1 MAAGVSLLTDVPYS
15 SSGDLNTGSSMNTV
29 STRVPTAKY
38 TKVGETLRHVIPGH
52 MQCSMACGGRACK
65 YENPARWSDKEQAV
79 KGLYS
84 SWITDNLLAMARPS
98 TEILEKYNII
108 EQFTRCGLRTVINLQ
123 RPGEHA
129 SCGNPLEHD
138 SGFTYRP
145 EMFMEAGIYFYN
157 FGWKDYGVASLTTIL
172 DMVKVMSFA
181 IQEGKMAVHCHAGL
195 GRTGVLLACYL
206 VFTSRMSADQAILF
220 VRAKRPNS
228 IQTRGQLLC
237 VREFAQFLV
246 PLRNVF
252 SCAEPRANAVTL
264 SQYLTR
270 QRHLL
275 HGYEARQMKNVPKIV
290 QLVCKVLLDIA
301 ANRQV
306 VVEEEVLEVPDLT
319 AEVEKTVSQQAI
331 QLLGKEMRGKG
342 IPVPSPHLA
351 GPRPETALTQPCP
364 RPETALTQPCPRPET
379 ALTQPCP
386 RPETALTQPCSRPE
400 TALTQPCSRPETA
413 LTQPC
418 SRPETA
424 LTQPCPRPET
434 ALTQPCSRP
443 ETALTQ
449 PCPRPETALTQPCSR
464 PETALT
470 QPCSRPETALT
481 QPCPRPET
489 ALTQPCSR
497 PETALTHTLHMERP
511 LTPNL
516 ALLHEPSLFLEPPL
530 SPALAHDPVL
540 SNDQELD
547 RLWQRQNRAAASLLK
562 PLQPGKRLLSYSDS
576 ALYKLDPR
584 RDPDQEQNQVWNI
597 PCCNPLTQHH
607 LATAWE
613 PTASPSLPPQRH
625 PFSMGEQTRDERRG
639 GPYRTSKERDH
650 QTQKN
655 VSPLFQ
661 RRKQLCEGQRSLSF
675 GFGGS
680 LYKPSGEE
688 LSEGRPWRGDMPVM
702 SLTRGEESMC
712 GVDRAG
718 DREEKERGKA
728 GEREDREEKER
739 GKAGERED
747 REEKERA
754 KAGEREDGEERKH
767 GEDREKLTDVPV
779 VALYAD
785 LSLEARRLL
794 VARALALGLNDED
807 LHYKVSVWQTELNS
821 REGAWERLSLERDPM
836 VLAGL
841 MWSWLEQLKE
851 PIISSQ
857 DVQALGQKN
866 YNSQHALNSLEKGH
880 RLTLLCIL
888 DCAAHLL
895 ALPDKE
901 EADFLNHTIK
911 VFTKIS
917 SESDHVLHQT
927 LIATLTPVL
936 HQLRERAE
944 GEMESTNHSS

>member
-15 SSGDLNTGSSMNTV
+15 SSGDLNTGNSMNTV

-84 SWITDNLLAMARPS
+84 SW
-98 TEILEKYNII
+98 
-108 EQFTRCGLRTVINLQ
+108 CGLRTVINLQ

-306 VVEEEVLEVPDLT
+306 VVEEAVLEVPDLT

-342 IPVPSPHLA
+342 IPVPSPCLPC
-351 GPRPETALTQPCP
+351 PRHETALTQPCPRPETALTQPCPHPETALTQPCPCPETALTQPCP

-386 RPETALTQPCSRPE
+386 RPETALTQPCPHPE
-400 TALTQPCSRPETA
+400 TALTQPCPH
-413 LTQPC
+413 
-418 SRPETA
+418 PETA

-434 ALTQPCSRP
+434 ALTQPC
-443 ETALTQ
+443 
-449 PCPRPETALTQPCSR
+449 PRPQ
-464 PETALT
+464 
-470 QPCSRPETALT
+470 
-481 QPCPRPET
+481 
-489 ALTQPCSR
+489 
-497 PETALTHTLHMERP
+497 TALTHTLHMERP

-516 ALLHEPSLFLEPPL
+516 ALLQEPSLLLEPPL

-540 SNDQELD
+540 SSDKELD
-547 RLWQRQNRAAASLLK
+547 PLWQRQNGVAASLLK
-562 PLQPGKRLLSYSDS
+562 PLHPGKRLLSYSDS

-584 RDPDQEQNQVWNI
+584 RDPDQEQNQNHIWSI
-597 PCCNPLTQHH
+597 PCGNPLTHH
-607 LATAWE
+607 QLATAWE
-613 PTASPSLPPQRH
+613 PPTSPSLPPQHH
-625 PFSMGEQTRDERRG
+625 PFSMGEQTREERRG
-639 GPYRTSKERDH
+639 GQERSSKESDH
-650 QTQKN
+650 HTQKN
-655 VSPLFQ
+655 MSPLFQ

-680 LYKPSGEE
+680 LSKPSGEE

-702 SLTRGEESMC
+702 SLTGGEESVC

-718 DREEKERGKA
+718 DREERVRGKA
-728 GEREDREEKER
+728 GEREDREERKD
-739 GKAGERED
+739 RED
-747 REEKERA
+747 RER
-754 KAGEREDGEERKH
+754 
-767 GEDREKLTDVPV
+767 LTEVPV
-779 VALYAD
+779 ITLYAE

-917 SESDHVLHQT
+917 SERDHVLHQT
-927 LIATLTPVL
+927 LMATLTPIL
-936 HQLRERAE
+936 HQLRDRAE
-944 GEMESTNHSS
+944 EEMESTNHSS

>member
-15 SSGDLNTGSSMNTV
+15 SSGDLNTGNSMNTV
-29 STRVPTAKY
+29 SSRVPTAKY

-129 SCGNPLEHD
+129 SCGNSLEHD

-145 EMFMEAGIYFYN
+145 EVFMEAG
-157 FGWKDYGVASLTTIL
+157 S
-172 DMVKVMSFA
+172 
-181 IQEGKMAVHCHAGL
+181 
-195 GRTGVLLACYL
+195 VLLACYL

-290 QLVCKVLLDIA
+290 QLVCKFLLDIA

-306 VVEEEVLEVPDLT
+306 VVEEAVLEVPDLT

-342 IPVPSPHLA
+342 IPVPSPRL
-351 GPRPETALTQPCP
+351 PCPCPETALTQPCP
-364 RPETALTQPCPRPET
+364 RPETALTQPCPHPET
-379 ALTQPCP
+379 ALIQPFP
-386 RPETALTQPCSRPE
+386 
-400 TALTQPCSRPETA
+400 
-413 LTQPC
+413 
-418 SRPETA
+418 
-424 LTQPCPRPET
+424 
-434 ALTQPCSRP
+434 
-443 ETALTQ
+443 
-449 PCPRPETALTQPCSR
+449 
-464 PETALT
+464 
-470 QPCSRPETALT
+470 
-481 QPCPRPET
+481 
-489 ALTQPCSR
+489 R

-516 ALLHEPSLFLEPPL
+516 ALLQEPSLLLEPPL
-530 SPALAHDPVL
+530 SPALAHDSVL
-540 SNDQELD
+540 SSDQELD
-547 RLWQRQNRAAASLLK
+547 PLWQRQNGVAASLLK
-562 PLQPGKRLLSYSDS
+562 PLHPGKRLLSYSDS

-584 RDPDQEQNQVWNI
+584 RDPDQEQNQNHIWSI
-597 PCCNPLTQHH
+597 PCGNPLTQHQ

-613 PTASPSLPPQRH
+613 PPTSPSLPPQHH
-625 PFSMGEQTRDERRG
+625 PFSMGEQTREERRG
-639 GPYRTSKERDH
+639 GQERSSKESDH
-650 QTQKN
+650 HTQKN
-655 VSPLFQ
+655 MSPLFQ

-680 LYKPSGEE
+680 LSKPSGEE

-702 SLTRGEESMC
+702 SLTGGEESVC

-718 DREEKERGKA
+718 DREERVRGKA
-728 GEREDREEKER
+728 GEREDREERKDREDRDDREERVR

-747 REEKERA
+747 REE
-754 KAGEREDGEERKH
+754 RKDR
-767 GEDREKLTDVPV
+767 EDREDRERLTEVPV
-779 VALYAD
+779 ITRYAE
-785 LSLEARRLL
+785 LSLEARRLV

-866 YNSQHALNSLEKGH
+866 YNSQHALSSLEKGH

-917 SESDHVLHQT
+917 SESDHVLCLIHQ
-927 LIATLTPVL
+927 I
-936 HQLRERAE
+936 
-944 GEMESTNHSS
+944 SSE

>member
-1 MAAGVSLLTDVPYS
+1 
-15 SSGDLNTGSSMNTV
+15 
-29 STRVPTAKY
+29 
-38 TKVGETLRHVIPGH
+38 
-52 MQCSMACGGRACK
+52 
-65 YENPARWSDKEQAV
+65 
-79 KGLYS
+79 
-84 SWITDNLLAMARPS
+84 MARPS

-145 EMFMEAGIYFYN
+145 EVFMEAGIYFYN

-252 SCAEPRANAVTL
+252 SCAEPRANTVTL

-306 VVEEEVLEVPDLT
+306 VVEEAVLEVPDLT

-342 IPVPSPHLA
+342 IPVPSSRLPCPRPETALTQPCPH
-351 GPRPETALTQPCP
+351 PETALTQPCP
-364 RPETALTQPCPRPET
+364 RPETALTQPCPHPET

-386 RPETALTQPCSRPE
+386 H
-400 TALTQPCSRPETA
+400 
-413 LTQPC
+413 
-418 SRPETA
+418 PETA
-424 LTQPCPRPET
+424 LTQPCPHPET
-434 ALTQPCSRP
+434 ALI
-443 ETALTQ
+443 Q
-449 PCPRPETALTQPCSR
+449 PCP
-464 PETALT
+464 
-470 QPCSRPETALT
+470 
-481 QPCPRPET
+481 
-489 ALTQPCSR
+489 R

-516 ALLHEPSLFLEPPL
+516 ALLQEPSLLLEPPL

-540 SNDQELD
+540 SSDQELD
-547 RLWQRQNRAAASLLK
+547 PLWQRQNGVAASLLK
-562 PLQPGKRLLSYSDS
+562 PLHPGKRLLSYSDS

-584 RDPDQEQNQVWNI
+584 RDPDQEQNQNHIWSI
-597 PCCNPLTQHH
+597 PCGNPLTQHQ

-613 PTASPSLPPQRH
+613 PPTSPSLPPQHH
-625 PFSMGEQTRDERRG
+625 PFSMGEQTREERRG
-639 GPYRTSKERDH
+639 GQERSSKESDH
-650 QTQKN
+650 HTQKN
-655 VSPLFQ
+655 MSPLFQ

-680 LYKPSGEE
+680 LSKPSGEE

-702 SLTRGEESMC
+702 SLTGGEESVC
-712 GVDRAG
+712 EVGRAG
-718 DREEKERGKA
+718 DREERVRGKA
-728 GEREDREEKER
+728 GEREDREERKD
-739 GKAGERED
+739 RED
-747 REEKERA
+747 RER
-754 KAGEREDGEERKH
+754 
-767 GEDREKLTDVPV
+767 LTEVPV
-779 VALYAD
+779 ITLYAE

-866 YNSQHALNSLEKGH
+866 YNSQHALSSLEKGH

-917 SESDHVLHQT
+917 SESDHVLC
-927 LIATLTPVL
+927 LISQISSESDHVL
-936 HQLRERAE
+936 CLISQISS
-944 GEMESTNHSS
+944 ESDHVLCLISQISSE

>member
-15 SSGDLNTGSSMNTV
+15 SSGDLNTGNSMNTV

-129 SCGNPLEHD
+129 SCGNPLEHA

-145 EMFMEAGIYFYN
+145 EVFMEAGIYFYN

-306 VVEEEVLEVPDLT
+306 VVEEAVLEVPDLT

-342 IPVPSPHLA
+342 IPVPSPRLPC
-351 GPRPETALTQPCP
+351 PRPETALTQPCP

-386 RPETALTQPCSRPE
+386 RPETALTQPCPHPE
-400 TALTQPCSRPETA
+400 TALTQPCP
-413 LTQPC
+413 
-418 SRPETA
+418 RPETA

-434 ALTQPCSRP
+434 ALTQPCPRP

-449 PCPRPETALTQPCSR
+449 PCP
-464 PETALT
+464 
-470 QPCSRPETALT
+470 
-481 QPCPRPET
+481 
-489 ALTQPCSR
+489 R

-516 ALLHEPSLFLEPPL
+516 ALLQEPSLLLEPTL

-540 SNDQELD
+540 SSDQELD
-547 RLWQRQNRAAASLLK
+547 PLWQRQNGVAASLLK
-562 PLQPGKRLLSYSDS
+562 PLHPGKRLLSYSDS

-584 RDPDQEQNQVWNI
+584 RDPDQEQNQNHIWSI
-597 PCCNPLTQHH
+597 PCGNPLTQHQ

-613 PTASPSLPPQRH
+613 PPTSPSLPPQHH
-625 PFSMGEQTRDERRG
+625 PFSMGEQTREERRG
-639 GPYRTSKERDH
+639 GQERSSKASDH
-650 QTQKN
+650 HTQKN
-655 VSPLFQ
+655 MSPLFQ

-680 LYKPSGEE
+680 LSKPSGEE

-702 SLTRGEESMC
+702 SLTGEESVC

-718 DREEKERGKA
+718 DREERVRGKA
-728 GEREDREEKER
+728 GEKEDREERKDREDRES
-739 GKAGERED
+739 
-747 REEKERA
+747 
-754 KAGEREDGEERKH
+754 
-767 GEDREKLTDVPV
+767 LTEVPV
-779 VALYAD
+779 ITLYAE

-866 YNSQHALNSLEKGH
+866 YNSQHALSSLEKGH

-901 EADFLNHTIK
+901 EAAFLNHTIK

-917 SESDHVLHQT
+917 SESDNVLHQT
-927 LIATLTPVL
+927 LMATLTPIL
-936 HQLRERAE
+936 HQLRDRAE
-944 GEMESTNHSS
+944 EEMESTNHSS

>member
-15 SSGDLNTGSSMNTV
+15 SSGDLNTGNSMNTV

-145 EMFMEAGIYFYN
+145 EVFMEAGIYFYN

-252 SCAEPRANAVTL
+252 SCAEPRANTVTL

-306 VVEEEVLEVPDLT
+306 VVEEAVLEVPDLT

-342 IPVPSPHLA
+342 IPVPSSRLPCPRPETALTQPCPH
-351 GPRPETALTQPCP
+351 PETALTQPCP
-364 RPETALTQPCPRPET
+364 RPETALTQPCPHPET

-386 RPETALTQPCSRPE
+386 H
-400 TALTQPCSRPETA
+400 
-413 LTQPC
+413 
-418 SRPETA
+418 PETA
-424 LTQPCPRPET
+424 LTQPCPHPET
-434 ALTQPCSRP
+434 ALI
-443 ETALTQ
+443 Q
-449 PCPRPETALTQPCSR
+449 PCP
-464 PETALT
+464 
-470 QPCSRPETALT
+470 
-481 QPCPRPET
+481 
-489 ALTQPCSR
+489 R

-516 ALLHEPSLFLEPPL
+516 ALLQEPSLLLEPPL

-540 SNDQELD
+540 SSDQELD
-547 RLWQRQNRAAASLLK
+547 PLWQRQNGVAASLLK
-562 PLQPGKRLLSYSDS
+562 PLHPGKRLLSYSDS

-584 RDPDQEQNQVWNI
+584 RDPDQEQNQNHIWSI
-597 PCCNPLTQHH
+597 PCGNPLTQHQ

-613 PTASPSLPPQRH
+613 PPTSPSLPPQHH
-625 PFSMGEQTRDERRG
+625 PFSMGEQTREERRG
-639 GPYRTSKERDH
+639 GQERSSKESDH
-650 QTQKN
+650 HTQKN
-655 VSPLFQ
+655 MSPLFQ

-680 LYKPSGEE
+680 LSKPSGEE

-702 SLTRGEESMC
+702 SLTGGEESVC
-712 GVDRAG
+712 EVGRAG
-718 DREEKERGKA
+718 DREERVRGKA
-728 GEREDREEKER
+728 GEREDREERKD
-739 GKAGERED
+739 RED
-747 REEKERA
+747 RER
-754 KAGEREDGEERKH
+754 
-767 GEDREKLTDVPV
+767 LTEVPV
-779 VALYAD
+779 ITLYAE

-866 YNSQHALNSLEKGH
+866 YNSQHALSSLEKGH

-917 SESDHVLHQT
+917 SESDHVLC
-927 LIATLTPVL
+927 LISQISSESDHVL
-936 HQLRERAE
+936 CLISQISS
-944 GEMESTNHSS
+944 ESDHVLCLISQISSE